1 MRFPAVDENL
11 FCFRIEFF
19 HTSSSG
25 GPLAASGA
33 GEHEQK
39 IKDRLRALDIPFVDK
54 HVLRS
59 RGYDKKPDV
68 KLEVPIAVGRRVINL
83 IQGSLL
89 FGDREAHEDTFET
102 SSGATET
109 GWVSHRQTEEKQN
122 KIKNPQNIY

>member
-1 MRFPAVDENL
+1 MFQN
-11 FCFRIEFF
+11 RILPHVQFWR
-19 HTSSSG
+19 T
-25 GPLAASGA
+25 ASRIG

-59 RGYDKKPDV
+59 RGYDKTPDV

-89 FGDREAHEDTFET
+89 FGDREAHEGYLRDQFW
-102 SSGATET
+102 S
-109 GWVSHRQTEEKQN
+109 
-122 KIKNPQNIY
+122 Y